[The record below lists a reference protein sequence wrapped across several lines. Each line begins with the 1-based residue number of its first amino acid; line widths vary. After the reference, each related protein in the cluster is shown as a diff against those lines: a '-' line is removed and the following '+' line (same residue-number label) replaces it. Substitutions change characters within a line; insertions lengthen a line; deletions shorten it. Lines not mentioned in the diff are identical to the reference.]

1 MKTNEKTTDHTL
13 VKECIFT
20 ALILLMEQQD
30 YDKITITDITKKAG
44 VSRMTYYRLYS
55 SKEDILLQQFSKIIQ
70 ELTDKIRQ
78 DSSLTPYRL
87 VYQFFSFF
95 QKRSKLVLSLKKANL
110 LDLTLNT
117 FITNVALLYP
127 EFFDSPDG
135 NFSCSPAAYY
145 LYYHAG
151 GLFSTLLQWI
161 GNGQKES
168 PEEMAQ
174 LMVSFMDGPFFSST
188 LHK

>member
-95 QKRSKLVLSLKKANL
+95 QSGLFPLRGFIRFTFREQFFIL
-110 LDLTLNT
+110 LGQ
-117 FITNVALLYP
+117 
-127 EFFDSPDG
+127 G
-135 NFSCSPAAYY
+135 NFFEDIRPV
-145 LYYHAG
+145 LPG
-151 GLFSTLLQWI
+151 
-161 GNGQKES
+161 
-168 PEEMAQ
+168 
-174 LMVSFMDGPFFSST
+174 
-188 LHK
+188 